1 MLCIS
6 GSRGGAKVSHKKI
19 SLKLSGSYI
28 ILIAVVLFA
37 LSPFTWLIFA
47 SIDPHATAEFKLPD
61 EVTLEQFALVFTG
74 ESARATINSAI
85 IAAMSATLV
94 LVITIF
100 AAYPFSRMRFFFRDG
115 ILWGLVLI
123 RIIPF
128 SAFALPLFLFCVKF
142 GLLNR
147 IGAVLAL
154 TMLNLPFGLLLL
166 KGYYD
171 TIPLSYEEAAW
182 VDGAGRLK
190 TIFKILFPICLPGA
204 VVVWFMTFMGAWNEF
219 MIPFIL
225 LRRQSDYPLAIYL
238 FNSFGR
244 YGAVNYGFLASLSIV
259 YAIPP
264 ILVFILLR
272 KYMVTGLAGVG
283 IK

>member
-1 MLCIS
+1 LCIS

-19 SLKLSGSYI
+19 SLKLPGSYI

-47 SIDPHATAEFKLPD
+47 SLDPHATAEFKLPD
-61 EVTLEQFALVFTG
+61 EVTLEQFALVFTTG
-74 ESARATINSAI
+74 DSARATINSVI
-85 IAAMSATLV
+85 IAAVSATLV

-100 AAYPFSRMRFFFRDG
+100 AAYPFSRMRFFCRDG
-115 ILWGLVLI
+115 ILWGLIII
-123 RIIPF
+123 RVIPF
-128 SAFALPLFLFCVKF
+128 SAFALPLFLLCVKF
-142 GLLNR
+142 GWLNL
-147 IGAVLAL
+147 IGAVMAL

-190 TIFKILFPICLPGA
+190 TVFKILFPMCLPGA
-204 VVVWFMTFMGAWNEF
+204 VVVWFMTFTNAWNEF

-225 LRRQSDYPLAIYL
+225 LRRSSDYPLAVYL
-238 FNSFGR
+238 FNSTGL
-244 YGAVNYGFLASLSIV
+244 YGAVDYGFMASLSIV

-264 ILVFILLR
+264 ILAFVLLR